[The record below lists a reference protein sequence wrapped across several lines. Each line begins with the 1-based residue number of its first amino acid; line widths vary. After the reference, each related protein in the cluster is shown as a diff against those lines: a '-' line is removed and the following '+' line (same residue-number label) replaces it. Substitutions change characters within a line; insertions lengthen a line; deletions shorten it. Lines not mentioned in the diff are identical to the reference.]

1 MGSAETARNVVGIVG
16 NVISLFL
23 FLSPLP
29 TFYNIWKAKSVQS
42 FKPDPYVATVL
53 NCAMW
58 VFYGMPFVH
67 PDSILVVTING
78 AGLIIELFYL
88 AIFFIYSDWPKR
100 RKVIIFLLVELVFF
114 AVIVL
119 VTLMF
124 LHGTKSRSMLVG
136 LVCIVFNILMYA
148 SPLTVMKQV
157 IKTKSVKFMPF
168 YLSLANFANGLN
180 WLTYALIK
188 IDPYLLVPNGLGALS
203 GLVQLILYATYYR
216 TTNWDDD
223 NDNIT
228 QSKTQPE
235 TTTHNDNIP
244 KSEIQL
250 QKHDV

>member
-1 MGSAETARNVVGIVG
+1 
-16 NVISLFL
+16 
-23 FLSPLP
+23 
-29 TFYNIWKAKSVQS
+29 
-42 FKPDPYVATVL
+42 
-53 NCAMW
+53 MW

-100 RKVIIFLLVELVFF
+100 
-114 AVIVL
+114 
-119 VTLMF
+119 
-124 LHGTKSRSMLVG
+124 
-136 LVCIVFNILMYA
+136 
-148 SPLTVMKQV
+148 KQV

-223 NDNIT
+223 NDNT
-228 QSKTQPE
+228 QSKTQLE